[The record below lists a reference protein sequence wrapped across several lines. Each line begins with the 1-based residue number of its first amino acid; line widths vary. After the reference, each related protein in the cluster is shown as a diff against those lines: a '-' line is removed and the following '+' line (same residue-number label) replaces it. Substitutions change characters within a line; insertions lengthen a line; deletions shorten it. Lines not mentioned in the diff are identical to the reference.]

1 MTNVFTKQL
10 SQRLQELGIDI
21 PDTEKYWT
29 KHRKWKSEK
38 RKMVETKPEYQ
49 LEQWGSITNGENYP
63 ALSLSNLLC
72 LLPVIGE
79 KLKDKEDWK
88 EATCEVCENNPC
100 ISEYAECGG
109 TWIKCHARRISH
121 IFLSKS
127 EEQAY
132 KEAEEYIL
140 KLIK

>member
-72 LLPVIGE
+72 LLPVIF
-79 KLKDKEDWK
+79 
-88 EATCEVCENNPC
+88 EAMKWNEEN
-100 ISEYAECGG
+100 IAHKI
-109 TWIKCHARRISH
+109 TD

-132 KEAEEYIL
+132 KLASEYLL